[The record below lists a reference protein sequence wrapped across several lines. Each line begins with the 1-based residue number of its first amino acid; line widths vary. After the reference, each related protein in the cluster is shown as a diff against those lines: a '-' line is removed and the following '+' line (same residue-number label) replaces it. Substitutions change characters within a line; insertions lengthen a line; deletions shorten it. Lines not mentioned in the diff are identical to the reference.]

1 MNLEEIREDLKVV
14 RYYYTRKK
22 AFDEAGRAVGV
33 NKVVEKVRRYNEM
46 VRSASPLL
54 YDIYNGL
61 YVRNL
66 TQEGFS
72 LELCCTPEYV
82 QILNKRLLVFLQKE
96 ILKGGY
102 SR

>member
-1 MNLEEIREDLKVV
+1 MLSDISARLCPLLC
-14 RYYYTRKK
+14 TI
-22 AFDEAGRAVGV
+22 APLLPLL
-33 NKVVEKVRRYNEM
+33 YNEM